1 MVIIC
6 EALMCWRLMKTGKVR
21 QTTVHKFPSPTI
33 TRMASAKSSIS
44 NWTSGTS
51 AEPQVVKHKA
61 NSVLLTPLEER
72 MVVAK
77 KVNESFA
84 QAKGPLDARTTS
96 PKVDKP
102 SSVWDTYVS
111 DQLMTSFLSSLFIC
125 TKLAIQNSFV
135 VALSSVQLKELEK
148 KNVDLI
154 GMLLTEQARHETK
167 MSDLKKS
174 MFVPK
179 SSLAKKIA
187 NLTLLLLPCMSK
199 KRLTSVSSIT
209 C

>member
-1 MVIIC
+1 
-6 EALMCWRLMKTGKVR
+6 
-21 QTTVHKFPSPTI
+21 
-33 TRMASAKSSIS
+33 
-44 NWTSGTS
+44 
-51 AEPQVVKHKA
+51 
-61 NSVLLTPLEER
+61 

-77 KVNESFA
+77 KANESFA

-96 PKVDKP
+96 PKVNKP

-125 TKLAIQNSFV
+125 TKLAIQNLFV
-135 VALSSVQLKELEK
+135 VASSSVQLKELEK

-174 MFVPK
+174 MFVLK